1 MITAQASHS
10 LERLV
15 CDSLYQALSSLSTDG
30 FQITAVEKTGD
41 FPESTVVLLT
51 SSSYIFR
58 MMVLIYFNQ
67 DAATRACFANGRSAS
82 TVQTPQDFTDAMC
95 EVANMCSGAL
105 NRELH
110 GFFPHIGLSTPNILE
125 RRCADHLQALRPG
138 WERHFEVEISGA
150 PRFHASACLCD
161 YGLIDFHY
169 APPEHADAVGS
180 GVLEIF

>member
-1 MITAQASHS
+1 MITPQASDS

-15 CDSLYQALSSLSTDG
+15 RDSLHQGLSRLSTDG
-30 FQITAVEKTGD
+30 FQITPIEKNGD

-67 DAATRACFANGRSAS
+67 DAATRACFANGQGAN
-82 TVQTPQDFTDAMC
+82 TTQTAQDFTDAMC

-125 RRCADHLQALRPG
+125 RRCADHLHALRPG
-138 WERHFEVEISGA
+138 WERHFEVEISGE

-161 YGLIDFHY
+161 YGLIDFYY
-169 APPEHADAVGS
+169 ASPNPDDAVGS
-180 GVLEIF
+180 GVLEMF